1 MENLYKNKNFVIL
14 ILTSTIKALMFSFLA
29 FTLPILIYDMT
40 SSVLAMSTMRAVEFI
55 PNLILAIFIGV
66 YVDRFKRKNML
77 IMATVVQIGCIIV
90 IILLIYFNLIHLAV
104 LYVLALLIFCTNYM
118 KGNASHSLLPNVIKH
133 QQLNDANAK
142 FSFYGTLSGIIGPSL
157 AGIIYAL
164 YGPEMNILIYLAGL
178 FLTLVL
184 MLFLKVEE
192 EVERSGKNI
201 KGDIADGW
209 HALTE
214 NEDLWNLTIIILL
227 VNLGSSITG
236 AVMLFF
242 ALDTVEITEIQLGY
256 ILTAASIGALAG
268 APSVKLLG
276 RILMKGHIFILAFL
290 ISLSGYLL
298 LWMSFHWIL
307 LLAANFLIGMAVI
320 LINVPYLS
328 LRQSTTPNHL
338 LGRVAGT
345 SSMIM
350 KLSMPFAYLITGIV
364 GEMVNVR
371 YMFIVTIV
379 IIMFVVVYAL
389 KNKIHKMK

>member
-1 MENLYKNKNFVIL
+1 M
-14 ILTSTIKALMFSFLA
+14 ASFFA

-40 SSVLAMSTMRAVEFI
+40 TSVLAMSTMRAVEFV

-77 IMATVVQIGCIIV
+77 IMATVVQLVCITV
-90 IILLIYFNLIHLAV
+90 IIILIYFNLINLIL
-104 LYVLALLIFCTNYM
+104 LYVLAFLIFSTNYM
-118 KGNASHSLLPNVIKH
+118 KGSASHSLLPNVINL

-142 FSFYGTLSGIIGPSL
+142 FSFYGTICGIIGPSL
-157 AGIIYAL
+157 AGIIYAF
-164 YGPEMNILIYLAGL
+164 YGPEMNILIYLAGI
-178 FLTLVL
+178 FLTLIF

-192 EVERSGKNI
+192 RVEKSGKNI

-214 NEDLWNLTIIILL
+214 NKDLWNLTIIILL

-242 ALDTVEITEIQLGY
+242 ALDTIEITEIQLGY
-256 ILTAASIGALAG
+256 ILTAASVGALAG
-268 APSVKLLG
+268 AQSVKLLD
-276 RILMKGHIFILAFL
+276 RIFKKGHIFMLSFL
-290 ISLSGYLL
+290 ISLSVYFL

-307 LLAANFLIGMAVI
+307 LLVANFFIGMSVI
-320 LINVPYLS
+320 LINIPYLS

-350 KLSMPFAYLITGIV
+350 KLSVPLAYLITGIV
-364 GEMVNVR
+364 GEIVNVR
-371 YMFIVTIV
+371 YMFVVTIV

>member
-14 ILTSTIKALMFSFLA
+14 LLTSTIKALMASFFA

-40 SSVLAMSTMRAVEFI
+40 TSVLAMSTMRAVEFV

-77 IMATVVQIGCIIV
+77 IMATVVQLVCITV
-90 IILLIYFNLIHLAV
+90 IIILIYFNLINLIL
-104 LYVLALLIFCTNYM
+104 LYVLAFLIFSTNYM
-118 KGNASHSLLPNVIKH
+118 KGSASHSLLPNVINL

-142 FSFYGTLSGIIGPSL
+142 FSFYGTICGIIGPSL
-157 AGIIYAL
+157 AGIIYAF
-164 YGPEMNILIYLAGL
+164 YGPEMNILIYLAGI
-178 FLTLVL
+178 FLTLIF

-192 EVERSGKNI
+192 RVEKSGKNI

-214 NEDLWNLTIIILL
+214 NKDLWNLTIIILL

-242 ALDTVEITEIQLGY
+242 ALDTIEITEIQLGY
-256 ILTAASIGALAG
+256 ILTAASVGALAG
-268 APSVKLLG
+268 AQSVKLLD
-276 RILMKGHIFILAFL
+276 RIFKKGDIFMLAFL
-290 ISLSGYLL
+290 ISLSGYFL

-307 LLAANFLIGMAVI
+307 LLVANFFIGMSVI
-320 LINVPYLS
+320 LINIPYLS

-350 KLSMPFAYLITGIV
+350 KLSVPLAYLITGIV
-364 GEMVNVR
+364 GEIVNVR
-371 YMFIVTIV
+371 YMFVVTIV

>member
-157 AGIIYAL
+157 AGIIYDL

-268 APSVKLLG
+268 AQSVKLLG

>member
-268 APSVKLLG
+268 AQSVKLLG

>member
-14 ILTSTIKALMFSFLA
+14 LLTSTIKALMASFLA

-40 SSVLAMSTMRAVEFI
+40 TSVLAMSTMRAVEFV

-77 IMATVVQIGCIIV
+77 IAATAVQLICITV
-90 IILLIYFNLIHLAV
+90 IIMLIHFSLINLPLLYILAF
-104 LYVLALLIFCTNYM
+104 LIFATNYM
-118 KGNASHSLLPNVIKH
+118 KGSANHSLLPNVIRH

-142 FSFYGTLSGIIGPSL
+142 FSFYGTICGIIGPSL

-164 YGPEMNILIYLAGL
+164 YGAEMNILIYLAGMS
-178 FLTLVL
+178 FTLVL
-184 MLFLKVEE
+184 MLFLHVEE
-192 EVERSGKNI
+192 KIEKSGKNVR
-201 KGDIADGW
+201 GDIADGW

-214 NEDLWNLTIIILL
+214 NRDLWNLTIIILL

-242 ALDTVEITEIQLGY
+242 ALDTIEITEIQLGY
-256 ILTAASIGALAG
+256 ILTAASVGALTG
-268 APSVKLLG
+268 AQSVK
-276 RILMKGHIFILAFL
+276 ILDSVLIKGHIFMLAFL
-290 ISLSGYLL
+290 ISLSGYIL

-307 LLAANFLIGMAVI
+307 LLVANFLIGMSVI
-320 LINVPYLS
+320 LINIPYLS
-328 LRQSTTPNHL
+328 LRQSSTPNHL

-350 KLSMPFAYLITGIV
+350 KLSVPLAYLITGII

-389 KNKIHKMK
+389 KSKIHKMK

>member
-1 MENLYKNKNFVIL
+1 
-14 ILTSTIKALMFSFLA
+14 
-29 FTLPILIYDMT
+29 
-40 SSVLAMSTMRAVEFI
+40 
-55 PNLILAIFIGV
+55 
-66 YVDRFKRKNML
+66 
-77 IMATVVQIGCIIV
+77 
-90 IILLIYFNLIHLAV
+90 
-104 LYVLALLIFCTNYM
+104 M
-118 KGNASHSLLPNVIKH
+118 KGNASYSLLPNVIKH

-268 APSVKLLG
+268 AQSVKLLG

>member
-14 ILTSTIKALMFSFLA
+14 ILTSTIKALMSSFLA

-104 LYVLALLIFCTNYM
+104 LYVLAFLIFCTNYM
-118 KGNASHSLLPNVIKH
+118 KGNASYSLLPNVIKH

-268 APSVKLLG
+268 AQSVKLLG

>member
-14 ILTSTIKALMFSFLA
+14 ILTSTIKALMSSFLA

-268 APSVKLLG
+268 AQSVKLLG